1 MSHGA
6 NFRSSFHLRLPFM
19 IIAWVVVFSSS
30 AAAQGQFTVEWKD
43 CRLSV
48 SADRVSLSQIV
59 TEVARK
65 TGIRVM
71 GLEELQERGSFAFSK
86 VPLGQ
91 GLDNL
96 LSGFSYAITNEPS
109 CGDSAATTVVVF
121 GRKSS
126 PPDDSSSVPTGRAS
140 AKSKRNAVG
149 DAGSD
154 NNKKTKK
161 TTAPDEVEQRL
172 RDALLDS
179 DPNVRT
185 EALDRLAKRLGNKSL
200 DTLLSAA
207 TSDDSALRQR
217 GLELLS
223 QSTEA
228 DPATALP
235 AFSEALKDEDPN
247 VQALAVRTLATQ
259 GGPDGI
265 ELLRQA
271 FGAADSSVKAEILE
285 TLGSTPE
292 AIPLLQEASTDSDE
306 AISTSASTLLQ
317 EAISEEDDANAA
329 TSPVDA
335 TPASSSPP
343 PSVERTQS
351 PAPHPGAR

>member
-1 MSHGA
+1 M
-6 NFRSSFHLRLPFM
+6 FLL
-19 IIAWVVVFSSS
+19 SS
-30 AAAQGQFTVEWKD
+30 AAAQGKFNVEWKD
-43 CRLSV
+43 CRLTV
-48 SADRVSLSQIV
+48 SAEQASLSQIL
-59 TEVARK
+59 TDVARK
-65 TGIRVM
+65 TGIRVT
-71 GLEELQERGSFAFSK
+71 GLEELPERGSFAFSK

-96 LSGFSYAITNEPS
+96 LSGLSYAITNEPS
-109 CGDSAATTVVVF
+109 CADSAATTVVVF

-126 PPDDSSSVPTGRAS
+126 PPDDSSSVSTDRAF
-140 AKSKRNAVG
+140 AKSKKNAVG
-149 DAGSD
+149 DAARTK
-154 NNKKTKK
+154 NEQAKKT
-161 TTAPDEVEQRL
+161 AASDEEEHRL

-207 TSDDSALRQR
+207 ASDDSALRQR

-228 DPATALP
+228 DPAAVLP

-247 VQALAVRTLATQ
+247 VRALAVQTLATQ
-259 GGPDGI
+259 GGSDGI

-271 FGAADSSVKAEILE
+271 FSAADCSVKALIVE
-285 TLGSTPE
+285 TLGSTAD

-306 AISTSASTLLQ
+306 SIRNSASALLQ
-317 EAISEEDDANAA
+317 EAISEEDDADAV
-329 TSPVDA
+329 TSPVNGTTA
-335 TPASSSPP
+335 PSPP
-343 PSVERTQS
+343 PRSVDRTQN
-351 PAPHPGAR
+351 PARPPGGR